1 MSNVI
6 RFPTSISDDEAMRL
20 EMVEALQHMLALAES
35 GELKA
40 LLLASVSI
48 PGDNADDMRI
58 ESWTFDGKH
67 TPLLIG
73 VGSWAV
79 HRLNMRMEY
88 TDDE

>member
-6 RFPTSISDDEAMRL
+6 RFPSVITDDETMRL
-20 EMVEALQHMLALAES
+20 EMVEALQYMLGMAEK

-40 LLLASVSI
+40 LLLASVCI
-48 PGDNADDMRI
+48 PNDNVDDMRI

-88 TDDE
+88 SDDE